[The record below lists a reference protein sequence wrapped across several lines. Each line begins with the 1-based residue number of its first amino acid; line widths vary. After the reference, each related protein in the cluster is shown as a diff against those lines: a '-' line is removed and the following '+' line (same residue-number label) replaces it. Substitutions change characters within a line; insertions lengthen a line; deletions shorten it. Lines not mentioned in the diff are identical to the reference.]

1 MLVNANS
8 NLASMVIIIRIKKFL
23 PRLIHYNQSSFI
35 QGRFIGEV
43 AHSIL
48 DIIDHAEL
56 FEMSGILLFID
67 FEKAFGSIDWDF
79 HYQSLE
85 DFNFG
90 QILINRPSDWVR
102 GCETAQFG
110 QTRTFP
116 HNL

>member
-1 MLVNANS
+1 
-8 NLASMVIIIRIKKFL
+8 MVTTITIKKFL
-23 PRLIHYNQSSFI
+23 SRLIHYNQSSFI

-56 FEMSGILLFID
+56 FQMSGILLFTD
-67 FEKAFGSIDWDF
+67 FEKAFESIDWDF

-85 DFNFG
+85 DFNFCLT
-90 QILINRPSDWVR
+90 LIITGLLT
-102 GCETAQFG
+102 GCAGAEPHNSVKPAQS
-110 QTRTFP
+110 RTIP